1 MQKSIPV
8 KSEVR
13 NFAPAGML
21 QVRDLNLTPESFDI
35 GLGERLI
42 QISGPT
48 CTICSDCCL
57 CETGGV

>member
-1 MQKSIPV
+1 MNKNISIMTV
-8 KSEVR
+8 AKK
-13 NFAPAGML
+13 FAPAGML
-21 QVRDLNLTPESFDI
+21 QVGDLKLSPESFDI

>member
-1 MQKSIPV
+1 MDTNTSIKIV
-8 KSEVR
+8 AK
-13 NFAPAGML
+13 NFVPAGML
-21 QVRDLNLTPESFDI
+21 QVRDLNLAPESFDI
-35 GLGERLI
+35 NLGERLI

>member
-1 MQKSIPV
+1 MNKNIST
-8 KSEVR
+8 KSEAKK
-13 NFAPAGML
+13 FAPVGML
-21 QVRDLNLTPESFDI
+21 QVGDLKLSPESFDI
-35 GLGERLI
+35 GLGERLV